1 MGNDPAMTSV
11 AAPISAQD
19 RPALRCWKGIL
30 FCGSLAAEH
39 FSPGAAY
46 DVDHPPPAFADGG

>member
-1 MGNDPAMTSV
+1 MTSV

-46 DVDHPPPAFADGG
+46 DVDHPPPAFVDGG